1 MASEVIEMNCPN
13 CGVSIKVPVEEFIDV
28 KENEEYKQRFI
39 DGDFFLHTC
48 GECGAGF
55 ILEYPVMYMD
65 PDRKLNI
72 YMVPDHEDDILEQ
85 LNSLELPENATDPDA
100 CFRLTSNCM
109 DLMEKI
115 HIFEHGRDDRVMEL
129 YKFIIWDQVKE
140 EWPDLE
146 QGDLMY
152 VYDEGT
158 DYFVILPSENE
169 KDEKLMVPI
178 EKDLYKDLFDN
189 YMHALEIPP
198 GHYAEVNQDWIA
210 SRFERGE

>member
-1 MASEVIEMNCPN
+1 MASEIIEMSCPN
-13 CGVSIKVPVEEFIDV
+13 CGSSIKVPVEEFIDV
-28 KENEEYKQRFI
+28 KEDKEYKQRFI

-72 YMVPDHEDDILEQ
+72 YMAPDHEDDMLEQ
-85 LNSLELPENATDPDA
+85 LNSLDLPENATDPDA
-100 CFRLTSNCM
+100 RFRLTSNCM

-115 HIFEHGRDDRVMEL
+115 HIFEQDRDDRVMEL

-152 VYDEGT
+152 VYDEGV

-169 KDEKLMVPI
+169 KDEKMMVPI
-178 EKDLYKDLFDN
+178 EMDLYRELCDN
-189 YMHALEIPP
+189 YLHALEIPP